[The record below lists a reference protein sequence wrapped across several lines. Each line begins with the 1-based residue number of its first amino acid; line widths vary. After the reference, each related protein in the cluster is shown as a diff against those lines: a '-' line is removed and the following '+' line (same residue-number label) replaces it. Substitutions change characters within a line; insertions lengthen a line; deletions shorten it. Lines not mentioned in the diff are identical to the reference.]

1 MPDAQTNLG
10 GDGASD
16 MDIDTP
22 VDMEQTE
29 DTPMAGEASG
39 HATTLDGT
47 NEQDP
52 QQADRQRSSSYEPP
66 EATEPSTEQIP
77 VPSPSPAV
85 ADSPLPDNT
94 GESTAQS
101 TTEELMLAQISDV
114 SQARDKVQE
123 IEEISMREVHMVFA
137 RFTKTH

>member
-1 MPDAQTNLG
+1 
-10 GDGASD
+10 
-16 MDIDTP
+16 MDIDTT
-22 VDMEQTE
+22 VDLEQTE
-29 DTPMAGEASG
+29 DTPMTSEVSG
-39 HATTLDGT
+39 HATTVDVT

-52 QQADRQRSSSYEPP
+52 RQADRQRSESYEPP
-66 EATEPSTEQIP
+66 EAAELSTEPIP

-114 SQARDKVQE
+114 SQARDKIQE
-123 IEEISMREVHMVFA
+123 IEGISMREVHMVFA
-137 RFTKTH
+137 RFMRRY